1 MTGRD
6 FVALSLLPSA
16 SRRAPRAL
24 AVLPP
29 QSLEGPDALELL
41 AGYCTKDEGNT
52 AGLAA
57 QLRSEA
63 DAALERA
70 SALGIRAV
78 AFADDEYPASLH
90 TTSDPPIVLW
100 VAGSTA
106 ALNPPGVAIV
116 GSRAA
121 SAGGIEV
128 AERLGHDL
136 AVAGIPVVSGLAR
149 GCDGAAHRGALA
161 GGGVTVAVLGCGPDV
176 VYPAEHRALYRRI
189 RERGVI
195 VSEHPPGTPPLP
207 GHFPQRNR
215 IISGLAR
222 AVVVVEAS
230 EKSGSLI
237 TAACALEQGR
247 DVMAVPGSIL
257 GSRHRGCHALLRDG
271 ARLVETAGD
280 VLDELGVAAAA
291 TGRAALG
298 VPPGQDVVLA
308 LLATEGDGDLDLLA
322 ERSGLTVSVLLQRLL
337 ALELAGHV
345 RRVPGGRFVRSRR

>member
-16 SRRAPRAL
+16 RRRAPRAL
-24 AVLPP
+24 AALPP
-29 QSLEGPDALELL
+29 QSLDAPDALELL
-41 AGYCTKDEGNT
+41 AGYCTGNEGNT
-52 AGLAA
+52 AALAA
-57 QLRSEA
+57 QLRSDA

-70 SALGIRAV
+70 RALGIHAV
-78 AFADDEYPASLH
+78 AFADGEYPSSLR
-90 TTSDPPIVLW
+90 TISDAPIVLW

-106 ALNPPGVAIV
+106 ALDPPGVAVV

-136 AVAGIPVVSGLAR
+136 AVAGVAVVSGLAR

-161 GGGVTVAVLGCGPDV
+161 GGGATVAVLGCGADV
-176 VYPAEHRALYRRI
+176 VYPAEHRALYQRI
-189 RERGVI
+189 REHGAI
-195 VSEHPPGTPPLP
+195 VSEHPPDTPPLP
-207 GHFPQRNR
+207 AHFPQRNR

-230 EKSGSLI
+230 AKSGSLI

-247 DVMAVPGSIL
+247 EVMAVPGSIL

-271 ARLVETAGD
+271 ARLVETARD
-280 VLDELGVAAAA
+280 VLDELGVAAA
-291 TGRAALG
+291 TGGAGLG
-298 VPPGQDVVLA
+298 VPLARDPLLA
-308 LLATEGDGDLDLLA
+308 LIAAEGEGDVDVLA
-322 ERSGLTVSVLLQRLL
+322 ERSGLTVAVLLQRLL